1 MSIVIENKIDMN
13 FENNEIRC
21 GHISIWKKD
30 IFRIAT
36 TAAPVREN
44 IRVADALVMGAK

>member
-1 MSIVIENKIDMN
+1 LRITRYDV
-13 FENNEIRC
+13 
-21 GHISIWKKD
+21 GVLVYGKKA

-44 IRVADALVMGAK
+44 MRVADALVMGAK